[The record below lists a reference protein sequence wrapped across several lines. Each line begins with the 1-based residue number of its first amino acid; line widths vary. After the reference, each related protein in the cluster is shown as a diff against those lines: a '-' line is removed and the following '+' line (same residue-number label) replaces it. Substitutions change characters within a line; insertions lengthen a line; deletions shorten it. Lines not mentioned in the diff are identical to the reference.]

1 MFAHL
6 QQYKRHAGAG
16 RRGMVHA
23 ARDGGVTAAPDLT
36 AELAWERGG
45 GGRGQWR
52 EVGVPFGRIISD
64 GK

>member
-45 GGRGQWR
+45 GA
-52 EVGVPFGRIISD
+52 EVNGERLGCHLVE
-64 GK
+64 